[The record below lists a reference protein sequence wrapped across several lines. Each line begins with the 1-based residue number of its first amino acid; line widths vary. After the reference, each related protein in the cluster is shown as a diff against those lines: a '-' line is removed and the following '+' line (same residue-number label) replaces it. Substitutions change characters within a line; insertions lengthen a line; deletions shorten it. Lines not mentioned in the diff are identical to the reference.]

1 MRNALCR
8 RSFIDVRALPASAAI
23 STMDRP
29 RSRPRT
35 QRMNHNAIPVL
46 PRSNAIAAAA
56 RVFPVFSKTRYRSA
70 DVIVA
75 CRSRKSSAALVRRKT
90 LGGDT
95 VPRLG
100 LSRRA
105 YGQATRLQ
113 RSRQIFISRE
123 ATRAWR
129 PRDPSSA
136 TNWRRCSVQLIGTT
150 CPGPVSPPS
159 KAEIRRL
166 GASVTPVIQPIRP
179 PIYSLRQ

>member
-1 MRNALCR
+1 MVKPLGRSDAGVEDLSDYRAFVVQRSLASMRNALCR

-29 RSRPRT
+29 RSRSRT

-75 CRSRKSSAALVRRKT
+75 CRSRKSSAALLRRKT

-100 LSRRA
+100 LWPYFR
-105 YGQATRLQ
+105 QATRLR
-113 RSRQIFISRE
+113 RSRRILIAH
-123 ATRAWR
+123 AT
-129 PRDPSSA
+129 
-136 TNWRRCSVQLIGTT
+136 
-150 CPGPVSPPS
+150 
-159 KAEIRRL
+159 KA
-166 GASVTPVIQPIRP
+166 
-179 PIYSLRQ
+179 

>member
-1 MRNALCR
+1 MG
-8 RSFIDVRALPASAAI
+8 
-23 STMDRP
+23 P

-35 QRMNHNAIPVL
+35 QRINHNAIPVL

-100 LSRRA
+100 LWPGFR
-105 YGQATRLQ
+105 QATRLR
-113 RSRQIFISRE
+113 RSRRILIAHTTKACVAF
-123 ATRAWR
+123 AR
-129 PRDPSSA
+129 PE
-136 TNWRRCSVQLIGTT
+136 WGHEFL
-150 CPGPVSPPS
+150 SPPR
-159 KAEIRRL
+159 EF
-166 GASVTPVIQPIRP
+166 
-179 PIYSLRQ
+179 

>member
-100 LSRRA
+100 RSRRA
-105 YGQATRLQ
+105 YGQATQLR

-136 TNWRRCSVQLIGTT
+136 TNYHPCSARLNGTMRR
-150 CPGPVSPPS
+150 GPLSPPS
-159 KAEIRRL
+159 KAEIRRPG
-166 GASVTPVIQPIRP
+166 GASVTPVIQPI
-179 PIYSLRQ
+179 

>member
-75 CRSRKSSAALVRRKT
+75 CRSRKSSAALLGRKS

-100 LSRRA
+100 LSP
-105 YGQATRLQ
+105 YGQATRLW
-113 RSRQIFISRE
+113 RSRQILIERYN
-123 ATRAWR
+123 AAWR
-129 PRDPSSA
+129 PGGPSC
-136 TNWRRCSVQLIGTT
+136 RRCSARLNGMVRR
-150 CPGPVSPPS
+150 GPLSPPS
-159 KAEIRRL
+159 KAEIRRP
-166 GASVTPVIQPIRP
+166 GASVTPVIQPI
-179 PIYSLRQ
+179 